1 MTSFP
6 WKQLS
11 FWEYAF
17 MGETGDNVSVKNTEK
32 DLMVLNS
39 NTETLSFQRIS

>member
-1 MTSFP
+1 
-6 WKQLS
+6 
-11 FWEYAF
+11 